1 MANVLFLVH
10 RMPWPPDKGDKARS
24 HHMLRQFAEKHRVFL
39 GTFVDD
45 PADTQHEPAVRALC
59 ADAHFVPLHRQR
71 ARLASLRGLLQGQ
84 PLTLPYYHDSGLA
97 DWVHHTLANHTI
109 DAAVVFSSCMAQYS
123 SAVAPA
129 KVLVDMVDVDSAK
142 WTEYAHRHRW
152 PLSWVYRREGRRL
165 LAWERAVAG
174 SANHTF
180 FATEKEA
187 QFFSRLAPECAGRVS
202 GMNSGVDA
210 EFFEPR
216 ADRPSPFRADEQA
229 LVFTGV
235 MDYWPNVD
243 AVLWFAK
250 DVLPAL
256 RNRYP
261 RLRFYVVGRNP
272 TPAVL
277 ALQSDAVT
285 VTSAVPDVRPY
296 IQHGQVVVAPLR
308 LARGI
313 QNKVLEA
320 MAMGRPVVAA
330 QSCVQALDVKPGQEI
345 IAAQDGTDYVTAI
358 SSLLDDTQAA
368 STLGA
373 AARVRVMQSYGW
385 RAQIGL
391 IEARLDSVLAARQ
404 QPQAQRPS
412 AAAPCLP

>member
-1 MANVLFLVH
+1 MANILFLVH

-45 PADTQHEPAVRALC
+45 PADAQHEPAVRAQC
-59 ADAHFVPLHRQR
+59 ADAYFAPLQRRR

-84 PLTLPYYHDSGLA
+84 PLTLPYYQDAGLA
-97 DWVHHTLANHTI
+97 DWVRRTQTNHAI

-123 SAVAPA
+123 RAVDPA
-129 KVLVDMVDVDSAK
+129 RVLVDMVDVDSAK
-142 WTEYAHRHRW
+142 WTEYARRHPW
-152 PLSWVYRREGRRL
+152 PLSWVYRREGRLL
-165 LAWERAVAG
+165 LAWERTVAG
-174 SANHTF
+174 SASHTYL
-180 FATEKEA
+180 ATEKEA
-187 QFFSRLAPECAGRVS
+187 QFFARLAPECAGRVS

-216 ADRPSPFRADEQA
+216 PDRPSPFRADEQA

-272 TPAVL
+272 TPTVL
-277 ALQSDAVT
+277 ALHSDAVT

-320 MAMGRPVVAA
+320 MAMARPVVTATDCAGAIASAQVPSELRSAA
-330 QSCVQALDVKPGQEI
+330 GADDYVQAIHAWL
-345 IAAQDGTDYVTAI
+345 TDPA
-358 SSLLDDTQAA
+358 AA
-368 STLGA
+368 SAVGA
-373 AARVRVMQSYGW
+373 AGRERVLHDYSW
-385 RAQIGL
+385 PAQLAAIDRHLNQLGS
-391 IEARLDSVLAARQ
+391 ARLAVA
-404 QPQAQRPS
+404 
-412 AAAPCLP
+412 